1 MVWLSEGEKQ
11 SDDMCSCF
19 DTIPMRV
26 RLRRQTRRHLT
37 TAWSAQRIASRDD
50 QCELELEVQQGGS

>member
-19 DTIPMRV
+19 DTIPMRF
-26 RLRRQTRRHLT
+26 RLRRTDAQTSLQQHGV
-37 TAWSAQRIASRDD
+37 RIASRDD